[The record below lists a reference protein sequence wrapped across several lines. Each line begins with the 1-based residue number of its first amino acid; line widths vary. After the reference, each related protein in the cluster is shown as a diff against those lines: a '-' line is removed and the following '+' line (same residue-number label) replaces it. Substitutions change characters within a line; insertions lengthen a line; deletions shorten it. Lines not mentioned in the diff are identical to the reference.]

1 MWFKLRIIS
10 IVLLIA
16 ILGLAKPSDAS
27 QKEELI
33 RSLMTDM
40 NIVEM
45 TKQSTEVMMQQM
57 KLIMASQLSALS
69 PTYGSGEN
77 KEKAMALIKKSI
89 NSMIS
94 KMSDQYMQQMDFEAL
109 VEQVYIPVYDKYY
122 TKNEI
127 EDLSK
132 FYRSSTGKKT
142 LETMPALL
150 AETMEKA
157 AVIIQPLMVKIST
170 AVRAE
175 ETKVLIEQL
184 EALKEEQIG
193 TDPV

>member
-69 PTYGSGEN
+69 STYGSGEN